1 MHWFAAIVVAFAAL
15 VATGPANAQG
25 IGEVL
30 KAFGLLGTWSPDCSD
45 KKSQPRLTFTGGGK
59 PTAAFSN
66 PAQAETGEANVTAA
80 ERVTEQKVS
89 VTVTPARK
97 NGKEIAPNSSESRPQ
112 TIVLEKVGDK
122 LKGPGGPPL
131 EKCLN

>member
-1 MHWFAAIVVAFAAL
+1 MHWFAAIVVAFTAL
-15 VATGPANAQG
+15 VVTGPASAQS
-25 IGEVL
+25 IDDVL

-45 KKSQPRLTFTGGGK
+45 KTKQPRLTFTGGGK

-97 NGKEIAPNSSESRPQ
+97 NGKDIAPNSAESRPQ

-122 LKGPGGPPL
+122 LKGPGGPPF
-131 EKCLN
+131 EQCLN